1 MANKKVICMEIGSKY
16 TRFVEVDYKIKN
28 PKVYNIAA
36 VKTPEG
42 AFDDGMLTVTPEYAT
57 TLKKRMSQCGI
68 KAKHVIFSI
77 ISTKIASREI
87 FVPKVKENRIAALVE
102 ANASDYFP
110 VNLDDYE
117 LGHMIMDTVKEES
130 GEEKYK
136 LMVMAFS
143 KTMLAGYEALAE
155 ACGLTVIGYD
165 YSGNSVYQ
173 FTKKECGGGVSM
185 IIKLDGRSS
194 MITVTDEGS
203 LVLQRTIAN
212 GVDGVVNTYID
223 KEAKHYTYH
232 DVLEV
237 FKKHNYFDA
246 ANGEE
251 GPIYDGAS
259 LADYLV
265 EAFAYTLRGISRI
278 YDFYNSRN
286 GQKQISKIY
295 ITGVGA
301 SVSGLPSYLHDR
313 LGVDAE
319 DIKMDSE
326 YVFDKNMDIVEA
338 NRYISCF
345 GAALAPLYLVE
356 AKKEEKKKTAEKKES
371 VGNHAVTFLAACVVI
386 SMVLMVMGAVPF
398 ISEKTKKDKN
408 VKRVEELA
416 SMIPIYQEYIA
427 TKNAYNYLNEAYEYT
442 VLPTETLVDFIEEM
456 EQKMPKNMYVTSFA
470 ANKEGVSFSVVVNTK
485 QQAADALLQL
495 RTFESLTNISI
506 REIIDTN
513 GEGVAG
519 TVTFA
524 VTADYVNAKPDVID
538 DMDNIG
544 VVAGEA
550 DILE

>member
-1 MANKKVICMEIGSKY
+1 MANKKVICVEIGSKY
-16 TRFVEVDYKIKN
+16 TRFVEVDYKVKN
-28 PKVYNIAA
+28 PKAYSIAA

-117 LGHMIMDTVKEES
+117 LGHMIMDTVKEET

-173 FTKKECGGGVSM
+173 FTKKECGSGVSM

-319 DIKMDSE
+319 DIKLDSE

-356 AKKEEKKKTAEKKES
+356 SKKEEKKKLVEKKEN

-386 SMVLMVMGAVPF
+386 SMILMIMGAIPF
-398 ISEKTKKDKN
+398 ISEKIQKDKN

-456 EQKMPKNMYVTSFA
+456 EQKMPKDMYVTSFA

-495 RTFESLTNISI
+495 RTFESLTNVSI

-524 VTADYVNAKPDVID
+524 VTADYVNAKPVVID

>member
-1 MANKKVICMEIGSKY
+1 MANKKVICVEIGSKY
-16 TRFVEVDYKIKN
+16 TRFVEVDYKVKN
-28 PKVYNIAA
+28 PKLYHIAA

-42 AFDDGMLTVTPEYAT
+42 AFEDGMLTVTPEYAAAV
-57 TLKKRMSQCGI
+57 KKRMSERGF
-68 KAKHVIFSI
+68 KAKQVIFSL

-87 FVPKVKENRIAALVE
+87 FIPKVKENRIAALVE

-117 LGHMIMDTVKEES
+117 LGHMIMDTVTEEN

-143 KTMLAGYEALAE
+143 KAMLAGYEALAE
-155 ACGLTVIGYD
+155 ACGLTVIGFD

-173 FTKKECGGGVSM
+173 ITKKECGSGVSM
-185 IIKLDGRSS
+185 IIKIDGRSS
-194 MITVTDEGS
+194 MITVMNEGS

-212 GVDGVVNTYID
+212 GVDGVVNTYIE
-223 KEAKHYTYH
+223 KEAKHFTYH

-246 ANGEE
+246 MNGEE

-286 GQKQISKIY
+286 GQNQITKIY

-301 SVSGLPSYLHDR
+301 SVSGLTSYLHDR

-319 DIKMDSE
+319 NIKLNSDF
-326 YVFDKNMDIVEA
+326 VFDKNLDIVEA

-345 GAALAPLYLVE
+345 GASLSPVYLVE
-356 AKKEEKKKTAEKKES
+356 TKKEEKKKSGEKKES
-371 VGNHAVTFLAACVVI
+371 AGNQAVIFLGICVAISLILLGLGVIPYAA
-386 SMVLMVMGAVPF
+386 
-398 ISEKTKKDKN
+398 EKSQKAKN
-408 VKRVEELA
+408 AKRVEELA
-416 SMIPIYQEYIA
+416 EMIPIYQEYIA

-456 EQKMPKNMYVTSFA
+456 EQKMPKDMYVTSFA

-495 RTFESLTNISI
+495 RTFESLTNINI
-506 REIIDTN
+506 NEIIDTN
-513 GEGVAG
+513 GDGVAG

-524 VTADYVNAKPDVID
+524 VTADYVNAKKDVAD
-538 DMDNIG
+538 DVDNIG
-544 VVAGEA
+544 VAAGEA

>member
-1 MANKKVICMEIGSKY
+1 MANKKVICVEIGSKY
-16 TRFVEVDYKIKN
+16 TRFVEVDYKVKN
-28 PKVYNIAA
+28 PKAYNIAA

-57 TLKKRMSQCGI
+57 TLKKRMSQCGV

-117 LGHMIMDTVKEES
+117 LGHMIMDTVKEET

-143 KTMLAGYEALAE
+143 KTMLEGYEALAE

-173 FTKKECGGGVSM
+173 FTKKECGSGVSM

-286 GQKQISKIY
+286 GQKQIGKIY

-356 AKKEEKKKTAEKKES
+356 SKKEEKKKTAEKKGT

-386 SMVLMVMGAVPF
+386 SMVLMVMGAAPF
-398 ISEKTKKDKN
+398 IAEKTQKDKN

-456 EQKMPKNMYVTSFA
+456 EQKMPKGMYVTSFA

-538 DMDNIG
+538 DVDNIG

-550 DILE
+550 DILD